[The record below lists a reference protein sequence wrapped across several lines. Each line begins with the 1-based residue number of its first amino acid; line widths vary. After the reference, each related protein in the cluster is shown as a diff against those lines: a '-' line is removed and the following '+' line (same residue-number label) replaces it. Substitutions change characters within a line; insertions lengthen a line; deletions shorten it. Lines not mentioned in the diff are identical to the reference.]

1 MNFALSKILILFVA
15 AAVLLIRTASAVL
28 HQPTASR
35 VLQLCGS
42 VALMI
47 VVLTHIAEALNLF
60 TFMGWGQPN
69 SMGHYL
75 DLWSL
80 ALGIVFLLVGHLMAR
95 RQKANP
101 S

>member
-1 MNFALSKILILFVA
+1 MNFTLSKILILFVA
-15 AAVLLIRTASAVL
+15 AAVLLIRTASFVL
-28 HQPTASR
+28 HQPSAAR
-35 VLQLCGS
+35 VLQLCVS

-47 VVLTHIAEALNLF
+47 VVLTHVAEALSLF
-60 TFMGWGQPN
+60 TFMGWGRPN

-75 DLWSL
+75 DLLSL